1 MEAKRV
7 LKNPLFLATLAA
19 LLLLNAFFFIYQQ
32 TDGQGD
38 FREYG
43 NVYHRELNAL
53 ADLSWEEG
61 LAQCEIAEQEVLENW
76 GSGNNI
82 QRHDVIEQL
91 TAQYEYLL
99 GYEDYLD
106 KIDADAAKLQS
117 VSLFAD
123 PDSVAYQNT
132 VKTAEDFHA
141 MDGVS
146 VSMGHDLAVTVV
158 FADKW
163 ADYSIVILICVVCG
177 LFVAERK
184 EGLWPMIYAAPGGRW
199 KLVCKRIGIL
209 FAASWVGTVLIVGS
223 KVLLCGW
230 VFHGLGEWDRVLQSI
245 PMFQNVPTPLTVAEF
260 WMLYIT
266 VKAME
271 TKGHTDCSMSYAF
284 EPVKLLFASESTGI
298 IEGKNFVHTPFLKDC
313 NDAISSR
320 EKCKTYD
327 PEYISLPHFGMIP
340 KDYIETYWK
349 RLEEETDIK
358 IDFIRKMK
366 GKFTNFCRI
375 QD

>member
-7 LKNPLFLATLAA
+7 LKNPLFLAVLAA

-43 NVYHRELNAL
+43 NAYHRELTAL

-61 LAQCEIAEQEVLENW
+61 LAQCEIAEQEALESW
-76 GSGNNI
+76 GSGNNVQRYEII
-82 QRHDVIEQL
+82 QQI

-132 VKTAEDFHA
+132 VKTAEDFHSMA
-141 MDGVS
+141 EVS
-146 VSMGHDLAVTVV
+146 VSMGHDLAVTEV

-177 LFVAERK
+177 LFVAE
-184 EGLWPMIYAAPGGRW
+184 G
-199 KLVCKRIGIL
+199 
-209 FAASWVGTVLIVGS
+209 
-223 KVLLCGW
+223 
-230 VFHGLGEWDRVLQSI
+230 
-245 PMFQNVPTPLTVAEF
+245 
-260 WMLYIT
+260 
-266 VKAME
+266 
-271 TKGHTDCSMSYAF
+271 
-284 EPVKLLFASESTGI
+284 
-298 IEGKNFVHTPFLKDC
+298 
-313 NDAISSR
+313 
-320 EKCKTYD
+320 
-327 PEYISLPHFGMIP
+327 
-340 KDYIETYWK
+340 
-349 RLEEETDIK
+349 
-358 IDFIRKMK
+358 
-366 GKFTNFCRI
+366 
-375 QD
+375 